1 MGVDIDIYVKAK
13 DDRLQVADLME
24 YAERLDEGFVK
35 EDWYDCVF
43 LTDEENPGPNGAT
56 HCMSLLS
63 RYYGVDY
70 TRGNWPEISSVL
82 GDMLNDEKIETV
94 WYVADNESE
103 ELATPATMSAVK
115 ATDLFYAKHGT
126 RQRTERGYDYPAE
139 DAVGCFR
146 IS

>member
-24 YAERLDEGFVK
+24 YAERLDEWLVS
-35 EDWYDCVF
+35 EDWYDCVS
-43 LTDEENPGPNGAT
+43 LTNEENPGPNGAT

-63 RYYGVDY
+63 RYYGVGY
-70 TRGNWPEISSVL
+70 ERGDWPEISSVL
-82 GDMLNDEKIETV
+82 GDMLNDKKIEMV
-94 WYVADNESE
+94 WYVADSESE
-103 ELATPATMSAVK
+103 ELATLVTMSAVR

-126 RQRTERGYDYPAE
+126 EPYTNRGYDYPAE